1 MTDEM
6 KAFCTKVA
14 AFIMMEGEKAELDTG
29 DMVQSATAALA
40 MVTLQC
46 AREGHEAD
54 VILDVIG
61 MLQEA
66 GVQFIEA
73 KREHSDESDSVQ
85 RYN

>member
-6 KAFCTKVA
+6 KLFCTKVA
-14 AFIMMEGEKAELDTG
+14 AFIMMEGEAAQLETG
-29 DMVQSATAALA
+29 DMVQAATAALA
-40 MVTLQC
+40 MVSLQC
-46 AREGHEAD
+46 AMEGHEAD

-61 MLQEA
+61 MLQDA
-66 GVQFIEA
+66 GVQMIES

>member
-6 KAFCTKVA
+6 KLFCAKVA
-14 AFIMMEGEKAELDTG
+14 AFIMAEDDAAQLETEDII
-29 DMVQSATAALA
+29 QSAVAALA
-40 MVTLQC
+40 MVALQC

-54 VILDVIG
+54 VILNVIG

-73 KREHSDESDSVQ
+73 KRRSADESGSV
-85 RYN
+85 

>member
-14 AFIMMEGEKAELDTG
+14 AFIIMEGENAGLDTG

-40 MVTLQC
+40 MVAMQC
-46 AREGHEAD
+46 AKEGHEAD
-54 VILDVIG
+54 VILDILG

-66 GVQFIEA
+66 GVQFIEV
-73 KREHSDESDSVQ
+73 KRGNVDESDSVQ

>member
-1 MTDEM
+1 MTEEM
-6 KAFCTKVA
+6 KVFCTKVA
-14 AFIMMEGEKAELDTG
+14 AFIMMEGEAAQIETG
-29 DMVQSATAALA
+29 DMVQAATVALA
-40 MVTLQC
+40 MVAMQC
-46 AREGHEAD
+46 SMEGHEAD

-66 GVQFIEA
+66 GVQMIES

>member
-14 AFIMMEGEKAELDTG
+14 AFIMMEGEKAKLETG
-29 DMVQSATAALA
+29 DMVQCAVAALA
-40 MVTLQC
+40 MVSLQC

-54 VILDVIG
+54 VILDIIG

-66 GVQFIEA
+66 GVQFIES
-73 KREHSDESDSVQ
+73 KRGYTDESDSVQ